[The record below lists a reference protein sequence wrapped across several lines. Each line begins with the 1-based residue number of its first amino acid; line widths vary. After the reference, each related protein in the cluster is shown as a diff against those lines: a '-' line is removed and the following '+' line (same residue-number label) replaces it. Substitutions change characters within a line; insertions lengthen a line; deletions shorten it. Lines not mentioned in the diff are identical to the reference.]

1 MEIGFNEKSSIQK
14 GLEHMFARLQSCGGA
29 IVLNRSGSVAAHF
42 TTERMSWAWRDDHS
56 LHYGLNPGEHY
67 IQKIL

>member
-1 MEIGFNEKSSIQK
+1 
-14 GLEHMFARLQSCGGA
+14 MFARLQSCGGA